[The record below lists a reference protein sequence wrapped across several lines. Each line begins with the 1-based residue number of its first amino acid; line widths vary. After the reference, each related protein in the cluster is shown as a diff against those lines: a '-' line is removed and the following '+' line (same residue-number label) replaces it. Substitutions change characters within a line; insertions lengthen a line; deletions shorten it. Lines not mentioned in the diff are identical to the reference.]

1 MSLRF
6 LEAAAVGGAMFGAA
20 AAVEDAGAAGIAR
33 LAICGAALAAAAM
46 FDLIER
52 RIPNRVTIP
61 AALSL
66 LVVWAVTGARPGRIA
81 AGLVVAAVLL
91 ALGLIK
97 PDAIGMGDAKLAL
110 VVALGL
116 MDKALMGLAWGLVLA
131 AVFAVAPLWPG
142 RSRWKSS
149 VPLGPFLG
157 VGALIAVIA

>member
-1 MSLRF
+1 
-6 LEAAAVGGAMFGAA
+6 MFGAA
-20 AAVEDAGAAGIAR
+20 AAGEDMGAAGLAR
-33 LAICGAALAAAAM
+33 LAICGAALAAAAT

-52 RIPNRVTIP
+52 RVPNRVTIP

-116 MDKALMGLAWGLVLA
+116 MDKALIALACGLLLA
-131 AVFAVAPLWPG
+131 AIFAATQLSPSTPGRKTAVA
-142 RSRWKSS
+142 
-149 VPLGPFLG
+149 LGPFLAL
-157 VGALIAVIA
+157 GALIALLA

>member
-1 MSLRF
+1 
-6 LEAAAVGGAMFGAA
+6 MFGAA
-20 AAVEDAGAAGIAR
+20 AAVEDVGAAGIAR
-33 LAICGAALAAAAM
+33 LAICGAALAAAAT

-66 LVVWAVTGARPGRIA
+66 LVVWAVTGARPGLIA

-131 AVFAVAPLWPG
+131 AIFAVVPLWPG
-142 RSRWKSS
+142 RARWKNS